1 MPGNWDQTQYINA
14 STNRVEWPTGPLTL
28 GSETP
33 IWLEA
38 WVVQRSTGASQRTV
52 DKTFGAPGY
61 WTASGTP
68 SLQGQFQPGSATG
81 IALVALHDSTTNT
94 DEFYWWVDDIILA
107 VGVTK
112 P

>member
-1 MPGNWDQTQYINA
+1 MPGRWEQYQNLNA
-14 STNRVEWPTGPLTL
+14 GRVEWPTGPLDTE
-28 GSETP
+28 GETP

-52 DKTFGAPGY
+52 DTTFGVPGH

-81 IALVALHDSTTNT
+81 IALVALHNT
-94 DEFYWWVDDIILA
+94 ASNKDEFYWWVDDITLA
-107 VGVTK
+107 LGVAK
-112 P
+112 GS